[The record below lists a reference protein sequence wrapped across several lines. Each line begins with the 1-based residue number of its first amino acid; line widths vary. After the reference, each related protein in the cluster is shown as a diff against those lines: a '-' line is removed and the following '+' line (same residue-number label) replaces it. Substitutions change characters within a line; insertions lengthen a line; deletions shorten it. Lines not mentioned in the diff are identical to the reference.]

1 MLLGEMI
8 AVAKIRKLDSLVACV
23 RHDNGSMLKVFERAG
38 FIRQPSEDF
47 DEVSLKL
54 TLIEELTVS

>member
-1 MLLGEMI
+1 MASTLLGEMI
-8 AVAKIRKLDSLVACV
+8 TIAKIRKLESLVACV
-23 RHDNGSMLKVFERAG
+23 RSDNTSMLKTFEKSG

-54 TLIEELTVS
+54 TLNETK